1 MKAIEIV
8 SQEIQTAKEKY
19 GPFNSTHELYGVL
32 AEEVH
37 EFFQVMM
44 WKNYDPNLFDGKA
57 KKELQESLDMKKRN
71 MIHELSQIAAV
82 ALRGIDE
89 LQHNEIKW
97 V

>member
-8 SQEIQTAKEKY
+8 SKEIQTAKEKY

-32 AEEVH
+32 AEEMD
-37 EFFQVMM
+37 EFFEIV
-44 WKNYDPNLFDGKA
+44 KRKTLNNISDDPFEHFANNMGK
-57 KKELQESLDMKKRN
+57 SPD
-71 MIHELSQIAAV
+71 MIHELTQIAAI

-97 V
+97 I

>member
-32 AEEVH
+32 KEEFE
-37 EFFQVMM
+37 EFFEIVKERPLQFEDE
-44 WKNYDPNLFDGKA
+44 KDSA
-57 KKELQESLDMKKRN
+57 KSYR

>member
-8 SQEIQTAKEKY
+8 SKEIQTAKEKY

-32 AEEVH
+32 KEEVD
-37 EFFQVMM
+37 EFFWLVRQQTV
-44 WKNYDPNLFDGKA
+44 NQSIFDSNTFRYSSNEG
-57 KKELQESLDMKKRN
+57 KKREA
-71 MIHELSQIAAV
+71 MIDELSQIAAI

-97 V
+97 I